1 MKQLILL
8 IVVFGVSGPSIAQT
22 NEELLRERLI
32 SPMVFEV
39 LTKRGANTPEQRI
52 KAIRDACASGELSQ
66 DECYSDRDGR
76 RR

>member
-1 MKQLILL
+1 MKQLIPLM
-8 IVVFGVSGPSIAQT
+8 IVLGVSGPSIAQT

-32 SPMVFEV
+32 SPTVFEV

-52 KAIRDACASGELSQ
+52 KAIRDACSSGELSH
-66 DECYSDRDGR
+66 DDCYSDRDDR